1 MNLRNI
7 KVIVGREYMTRVKK
21 KSFLITTFVVP
32 ILFAAL
38 CILPSVLMM
47 NTKEKSQKVAVVD
60 QSGIVM
66 PYYVDNEAATYT
78 DVTEMGAD
86 IAKEKLSELGMDV
99 LVVVSPLDTVNKTVS
114 VQAYSKKPIGVDF
127 SESLGTKATN
137 AVEDYRIKSYNIDN
151 LDQIMKDVKAR
162 VRVTEYTMD
171 ESGKESVSESAI
183 YMVISMVLGMI
194 IYMFI
199 AMFGAMVMTGVIE
212 EKSSR
217 VVEVLISSVKATELM
232 FGKIIGVA
240 LVALTQFLLWIVFT
254 LILVLAASG
263 IFGMNF
269 LGEASSSQDPTAIM
283 QSMGVSADQMDAMGM
298 STIDMSSLTAA
309 QDSVQAAQN
318 GEPSE
323 LSVIMGTLG
332 NIPYV
337 RLIICFLI
345 YFVLGYLLYASL
357 YAAVGSAV
365 ENEAD
370 TQQLQLP
377 ITIPLMIA
385 FFIVFFAFRNPD
397 SGVVFWGSMIPFTS
411 PIVMIARI
419 PYGVP
424 MWELIVSIALLV
436 VTFIGC
442 AWLSAKIYK
451 VGILM
456 FGKKS
461 TYKDLWKWLK
471 Q

>member
-1 MNLRNI
+1 MNLKTI
-7 KVIVGREYMTRVKK
+7 KVIVGREYFTRVKK
-21 KSFLITTFVVP
+21 KSFLVTTFVVP

-38 CILPSVLMM
+38 CILPSILML
-47 NTKEKSQKVAVVD
+47 NTKEKSQNVAVVD

-66 PYYVDNEAATYT
+66 PYYVSNDAATFT
-78 DVTEMGAD
+78 DVTPMGVD
-86 IAKEKLSELGMDV
+86 IAKEKLSEMGMDV
-99 LVVVSPLDTVNKTVS
+99 LVVVSPLDTVAKTVS
-114 VQAYSKKPIGVDF
+114 VQAYSKKPLGVDF
-127 SESLGTKATN
+127 VESLGTKATS
-137 AVEDYRIKSYNIDN
+137 AVEDYRISSYHIEN

-162 VRVTEYTMD
+162 VRVTEFTMD
-171 ESGKESVSESAI
+171 EAGKETVSESSI
-183 YMVISMVLGMI
+183 YMIISMVLGMI

-240 LVALTQFLLWIVFT
+240 LVALTQFFLWIVFT
-254 LILVLAASG
+254 LVIVFAVNG
-263 IFGMNF
+263 IFGMNIF
-269 LGEASSSQDPTAIM
+269 GDAAAAQDPTAIM
-283 QSMGVSADQMDAMGM
+283 QSMGVSSDQMDAMGM
-298 STIDMSSLTAA
+298 SAIDMTAITE
-309 QDSVQAAQN
+309 AAENQETVS

-323 LSVIMGTLG
+323 MSVILTTLK
-332 NIPYV
+332 NIPYI
-337 RLIICFLI
+337 RLIVCFII

-377 ITIPLMIA
+377 ITIPLMLA

-424 MWELIVSIALLV
+424 IWQLIVSIGLLV
-436 VTFIGC
+436 LTFIGC
-442 AWLSAKIYK
+442 AWVSAKIYK